1 MAQPYTAR
9 QLGFFKTTLK
19 ILESAIL
26 DAELLAREAETLQK
40 MSITPI
46 MTETT
51 SVIDDDTQGAG
62 SSYFSVLPELVDAS
76 QSGTPIR
83 KSPAAPVTAVTTLPS
98 VKNSGAFF
106 QSLPWQNGVSRV
118 VTDISKETTVV
129 TPVDSHTA
137 KVIAALDIL
146 AVVPENAKNSA
157 TYFRSL
163 PWKGVAAKSPAAIVQ
178 AVTDNIANT
187 GDIINV
193 SPNTSVASELAQA
206 KPVVN
211 NTCAAFFQSL
221 PWDNTVHTPLATS
234 VVNHAVVDKPIAE
247 DDDFA
252 TRAVASAITANQSAK
267 NTSAGFFRSLPWQGQ
282 AHIIDSSKV
291 LAAMDSDDFASIANL
306 ATQTALNAAQRG
318 SGEYNVPTPQ
328 LTGRNTASGFFQ
340 TLPW

>member
-1 MAQPYTAR
+1 VSGVVTSTSN
-9 QLGFFKTTLK
+9 KTT
-19 ILESAIL
+19 E
-26 DAELLAREAETLQK
+26 
-40 MSITPI
+40 
-46 MTETT
+46 
-51 SVIDDDTQGAG
+51 
-62 SSYFSVLPELVDAS
+62 
-76 QSGTPIR
+76 
-83 KSPAAPVTAVTTLPS
+83 
-98 VKNSGAFF
+98 
-106 QSLPWQNGVSRV
+106 
-118 VTDISKETTVV
+118 
-129 TPVDSHTA
+129 TPVDSRTA

-193 SPNTSVASELAQA
+193 SPDTSVASELAQA